1 MKKILSLILVILMV
15 ILVLAGCQTT
25 TSIDSVED
33 LKTFGDILSLDQNEC
48 QIAIYENKAII
59 AFKINGEYYRAI
71 SNISQE
77 TQDAIFDLDIFDDDY
92 DEKYDNLLKPLKI
105 DKIENLEGMK
115 LSQSEMNS
123 WVGKTGQELLDAGWN
138 ESGWNLSDMEFW
150 MDYGPFEYTVTFNG
164 EVSESEYDD
173 FDFYERAESLI
184 VKSVEYNSIGDAT
197 DIEIE

>member
-1 MKKILSLILVILMV
+1 MMV